1 MEIVRIESWE
11 RRFVLF
17 VTIVIP
23 AIAVWFLIADHAGAV
38 VRALAT
44 LGASAIAVLIIF
56 AWSVVKLPS
65 IMAEEQRVEIEKLQA
80 EQENAAKALERRN
93 TLGMLLHNANEI
105 ASLYRTDKPLEEII
119 PIADA
124 WRDEMVSFAEG
135 NLDEAHK
142 ALLWSN
148 TGILI
153 GEPTLVQGRM
163 GRWRWITYR
172 AVRLQEIIK
181 TL

>member
-105 ASLYRTDKPLEEII
+105 ASLYRTD
-119 PIADA
+119 
-124 WRDEMVSFAEG
+124 
-135 NLDEAHK
+135 
-142 ALLWSN
+142 
-148 TGILI
+148 
-153 GEPTLVQGRM
+153 
-163 GRWRWITYR
+163 
-172 AVRLQEIIK
+172 
-181 TL
+181 